1 MKKYLVLGEFN
12 NGASGLMYAII
23 NATDDLEAM
32 KKVQKSL
39 EEGKVN
45 TDIISVM
52 NPIEIT
58 DEEQLNIVMASGI
71 EKIED

>member
-1 MKKYLVLGEFN
+1 MKKYLILGEFN
-12 NGASGLMYAII
+12 NGTSGLMYAII
-23 NATDDLEAM
+23 NASDDLEAM

-39 EEGKVN
+39 EEGNVN

-58 DEEQLNIVMASGI
+58 YEDQLNIVMPSGI

>member
-12 NGASGLMYAII
+12 NGSSGIMYAIV
-23 NATDDLEAM
+23 NAENDLEAM
-32 KKVQKSL
+32 KKVQKTL

-45 TDIISVM
+45 TEIISVM

-58 DEEQLNIVMASGI
+58 DEEQISIVIPSGI

>member
-32 KKVQKSL
+32 QKVQKSL
-39 EEGKVN
+39 EDNKVD
-45 TDIISVM
+45 TDLISVLS
-52 NPIEIT
+52 PIEIT
-58 DEEQLNIVMASGI
+58 DEEQLNFVVPSGI
-71 EKIED
+71 AKIED

>member
-1 MKKYLVLGEFN
+1 MKKYLILGEFN
-12 NGASGLMYAII
+12 NGTSGLMYAVI
-23 NATDDLEAM
+23 NASDDLEAM

-39 EEGKVN
+39 EEGNVN

-58 DEEQLNIVMASGI
+58 DEDQLNIVMPSGI
-71 EKIED
+71 EKIEG

>member
-1 MKKYLVLGEFN
+1 MKKYLILGEFN
-12 NGASGLMYAII
+12 NGTSGLMYAVI
-23 NATDDLEAM
+23 NASDDLEAM

-39 EEGKVN
+39 EEGNVN

-58 DEEQLNIVMASGI
+58 DEDQLNIVMSSGI

>member
-1 MKKYLVLGEFN
+1 MKKYLILGEFN
-12 NGASGLMYAII
+12 NGTSGLMYAII

-39 EEGKVN
+39 EDGHVN
-45 TDIISVM
+45 TDKISVM
-52 NPIEIT
+52 SPIEIT
-58 DEEQLNIVMASGI
+58 DEDQLNIVMPSGI

>member
-1 MKKYLVLGEFN
+1 MKKYLILGEFN
-12 NGASGLMYAII
+12 NGTSGLMYAVI
-23 NATDDLEAM
+23 NASDDLEAM

-39 EEGKVN
+39 EEGNVN

-58 DEEQLNIVMASGI
+58 DEDQLNIVMPSGI